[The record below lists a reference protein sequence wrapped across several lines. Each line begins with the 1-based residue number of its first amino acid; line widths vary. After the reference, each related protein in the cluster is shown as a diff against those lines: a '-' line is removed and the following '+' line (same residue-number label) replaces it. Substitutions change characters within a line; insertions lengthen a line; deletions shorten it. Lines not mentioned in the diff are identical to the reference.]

1 MKAVPPPDLEV
12 VVEQGVVYLVPRDGR
27 TVRLN
32 RRGSQTWERMAEAG
46 GDLDAAA
53 SALAGVWGS
62 AVEDARRSVG
72 RFVGQLTERG
82 LLVEDGG

>member
-1 MKAVPPPDLEV
+1 MRVVPAANLEV
-12 VVEQGVVYLVPRDGR
+12 VVEQGVVYLVPLSGR

-32 RRGSQTWERMAEAG
+32 RRGSQTWQRVTEAD

-53 SALAGVWGS
+53 SALAVVWGS
-62 AVEDARRSVG
+62 AVEDARQSVG

-82 LLVEDGG
+82 LLVEDAG